1 MHGGPH
7 LQPTP
12 PPHPTNRRNVPLSQ
26 MPIAADQSTAQASVH
41 TKCSAP
47 QIDTSN
53 IHTHT
58 RCSARQSTHVK
69 CTLFAIL
76 FCATAV
82 QWGKTQRRRRAPVA
96 QFIRAAAQRGE
107 TKRIVCAI
115 HLKLHIIITYNR
127 IVLMMVRA
135 TRAWSLSLT
144 FRKKKCIT
152 KYEQQAKRHYI
163 FGSAGV
169 VPFAFKA
176 RVPPGIIS
184 GCPENC
190 ATYRK
195 WWPAGF
201 LGNFAV
207 SAEVLVGSCIMSIIK
222 EAFIGFVDKFIWS
235 FQWWLVCPGDR
246 SQCTADC
253 QLLSRPDDVHQVNPF
268 TA

>member
-12 PPHPTNRRNVPLSQ
+12 PPTLPTGVMSRYHKCQSL
-26 MPIAADQSTAQASVH
+26 PINPPPKRLYILNALLPKSTHQ
-41 TKCSAP
+41 TY
-47 QIDTSN
+47 
-53 IHTHT
+53 THT
-58 RCSARQSTHVK
+58 RCSARQSTHAK

-163 FGSAGV
+163 FGLAGV

-184 GCPENC
+184 GCPEPQ
-190 ATYRK
+190 R
-195 WWPAGF
+195 F
-201 LGNFAV
+201 L
-207 SAEVLVGSCIMSIIK
+207 LVV
-222 EAFIGFVDKFIWS
+222 A
-235 FQWWLVCPGDR
+235 LCP
-246 SQCTADC
+246 S
-253 QLLSRPDDVHQVNPF
+253 SRRHL
-268 TA
+268 